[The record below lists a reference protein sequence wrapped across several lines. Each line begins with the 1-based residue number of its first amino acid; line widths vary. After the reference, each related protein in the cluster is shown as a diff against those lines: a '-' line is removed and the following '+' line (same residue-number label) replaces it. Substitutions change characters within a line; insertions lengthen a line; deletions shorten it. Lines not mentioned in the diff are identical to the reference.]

1 MRKKQEKILAGCAAV
16 VIVVGGCLAYLDSH
30 PICGI
35 TEEDSAAMGEMIQ
48 RLERDKEAR
57 EKAAE
62 LAKNEEMAPIKTRIE
77 EYCQVPS
84 DVAQKLAGEVLA
96 ASHRFDIPAPLLC
109 GIMIV
114 ESHGRRHAKN
124 GACVGLMQVK
134 APVWRRELRSAGITD
149 LYGVDAGAY
158 VLSTYLRETGG
169 NVRLALYRYSGGG
182 GSWYVD
188 RVRQAGGEWLE

>member
-1 MRKKQEKILAGCAAV
+1 MSKKQEKFLAGCAVV

-48 RLERDKEAR
+48 RLERDKT
-57 EKAAE
+57 AE
-62 LAKNEEMAPIKTRIE
+62 NKEIALIKTRIE
-77 EYCQVPS
+77 KYCQVPS

-96 ASHRFDIPAPLLC
+96 ASLRFDIPAPLLC

-134 APVWRRELRSAGITD
+134 APIWRRELRSAGITD
-149 LYGVDAGAY
+149 LHGVDAGAY

-188 RVRQAGGEWLE
+188 RVWEAGGGWQ